1 MLEDFVSL
9 KAGDVVVQNA
19 ANSMVGQSVIQL
31 CKLKGVK
38 TINLVRSR
46 PDLGATVD
54 YLKSI
59 GGDVV
64 VPEECVLSHC
74 FAFLGIKHN
83 ALGSTTVLMPCTSS
97 PPRRYVAEV
106 GVSKAFGGLGDAKL
120 GLNAVGGSSALSV
133 TRALGA
139 NAKLVT
145 YGSMCPPPS
154 PPSKVLFKS
163 CSCHMQVLLA
173 ACVPMLSGRSR
184 KGSEV
189 PAGALIFKN
198 ISSHGFWMTRWVE
211 ESSVA
216 DRVKM
221 LTHLEGL
228 VRDGKLKL
236 LLERAS
242 FDDWNSAL
250 NKNWETYRDRK
261 VVMLMK

>member
-1 MLEDFVSL
+1 MYVHHVSHPHPHPYP
-9 KAGDVVVQNA
+9 N
-19 ANSMVGQSVIQL
+19 
-31 CKLKGVK
+31 
-38 TINLVRSR
+38 
-46 PDLGATVD
+46 
-54 YLKSI
+54 
-59 GGDVV
+59 
-64 VPEECVLSHC
+64 
-74 FAFLGIKHN
+74 
-83 ALGSTTVLMPCTSS
+83 
-97 PPRRYVAEV
+97 RYVAEV

-120 GLNAVGGSSALSV
+120 GLNAVGGSAALSV

-145 YGSMCPPPS
+145 YGSMFVLPPS
-154 PPSKVLFKS
+154 FLPR
-163 CSCHMQVLLA
+163 LLSERSSASYNRTSRAHFA
-173 ACVPMLSGRSR
+173 AAPALTPLVPRSR

-189 PAGALIFKN
+189 PAGSLIFKN

-211 ESSVA
+211 QSSVA

-242 FDDWNSAL
+242 FDEWNSAL
-250 NKNWETYRDRK
+250 HKNWESYRDRK